1 MTESLTRAQVAE
13 AGGLEDWDVVDDTI
27 QATFATGSMAKG
39 IEFVSRIG
47 PMADA
52 ANHHPDLTITY
63 PRVHVLLTTH
73 DTGGLTTKDVD
84 LARQISALAADLGI
98 AATPTRP

>member
-1 MTESLTRAQVAE
+1 MTESLTREEVE
-13 AGGLEDWDVVDDTI
+13 ATEGLDGWAVVDDTI
-27 QATFATGSMAKG
+27 QATFATGSMAAG

-47 PMADA
+47 PMADE

-73 DTGGLTTKDVD
+73 DTGGLTTRDVD
-84 LARQISALAADLGI
+84 LARQISALATELGV
-98 AATPTRP
+98 ATDD

>member
-1 MTESLTRAQVAE
+1 MTDSLTREQVE
-13 AGGLEDWDVVDDTI
+13 ATEGLDDWAVVGDTI
-27 QATFATGSMAKG
+27 QATFATGSMAAG

-47 PMADA
+47 PMADE

-84 LARQISALAADLGI
+84 LARKISALANELGVDPD
-98 AATPTRP
+98 A